1 MNIDMKIRRKQDGSG
16 KRGGFIDYL
25 LRAFLNRWNLLA
37 LGAAAGF
44 SIIGGWVDMVIP
56 IALAFEILYLAA
68 LSTNERFQT
77 IVDATIL
84 QTATE
89 EKKAAGARSPEDF
102 LRELGRQDRES
113 FERLRRICLDLSHI
127 STRVKGGA
135 DPDPGVLEMRL
146 ESINRLLWLY
156 LKMLYSKKSLE
167 SFFSNID
174 QQEIVK
180 QQKSVHER
188 IEALGPESEDTPKE
202 AQYRKSLSDTYS
214 TAAMRLKNYQSVKDT
229 YEFILLEIE
238 RMYSKI
244 SGIAEM
250 SVSQEDPQTIS
261 HEIDVVSTST
271 MQTQK
276 AMRDLESIT
285 GFAFE
290 DSETPVLIGGREK
303 EAPPGN

>member
-1 MNIDMKIRRKQDGSG
+1 MNIDLKIRRKQDGSG
-16 KRGGFIDYL
+16 KRGRFIDYL
-25 LRAFLNRWNLLA
+25 LRAFLNRWNLLG

-44 SIIGGWVDMVIP
+44 SIVGGWVDQAMP
-56 IALAFEILYLAA
+56 LALAAEIVYLAI

-77 IVDATIL
+77 VVDAELL
-84 QTATE
+84 QKATE
-89 EKKAAGARSPEDF
+89 EKKGASSRSPEDL
-102 LRELGRQDRES
+102 LRELGRQDRET
-113 FERLRRICLDLSHI
+113 FERLRRICLDLSHL

-135 DPDPGVLEMRL
+135 DPDPGVLELRL

-167 SFFSNID
+167 GFFKNID
-174 QQEIVK
+174 EQEIIR
-180 QQKSVHER
+180 QQKSVHQR

-202 AQYRKSLSDTYS
+202 AQYRKSLSDTYN
-214 TAAMRLKNYQSVKDT
+214 TAAMRLKNYQSVRDA
-229 YEFILLEIE
+229 YEFVLLEIE

-250 SVSQEDPQTIS
+250 SVSQEDPQAIS

-276 AMRDLESIT
+276 AMRDLENIT

-290 DSETPVLIGGREK
+290 DVETPVLIGSREK
-303 EAPPGN
+303 DASPGN